1 MSSNVSVVILIA
13 AAGIVAWLG
22 SLAVLV
28 HASRLGFVQSPN
40 HRSSHVQPTPHSGG
54 LGILLGGSLAGFW
67 VAWGQRQQWWVILGL
82 AFVLG
87 MVGLLDDKR
96 HLQARVRFGVQL
108 IVCALLLWSVGW
120 VVSLFPTL
128 SSLPE
133 AWGSPVG
140 CLLSVILVFAG
151 VWWINL
157 FNFMDGID
165 GIAGSQAVFMLVTG
179 AALGAWFHPLEIGS
193 VGWVWML
200 AIAAA
205 AVGFLVLNWP
215 PATIFMGDVGSTYLA
230 FMILALAL
238 ISVSDGWLTFPVWLV
253 LGAIFFSDATMTL
266 LRRMLAGERWFEAHR
281 SHAYQRLSRRW
292 GAHRPVTL
300 LTITVNVLW
309 LAPMAW
315 ACLAWPKWAWG
326 CVVLAYGPL
335 VAAMVMLG
343 AGKNDGL

>member
-1 MSSNVSVVILIA
+1 MSSNVSAVILIA
-13 AAGIVAWLG
+13 TVGMIAWLG
-22 SLAVLV
+22 SIAALHYALQ
-28 HASRLGFVQSPN
+28 LGLVQSPN

-54 LGILLGGSLAGFW
+54 LGILLGGSIAGFW
-67 VAWGQRQQWWVILGL
+67 VAWGQSEQWWVILGL

-87 MVGLLDDKR
+87 MVGLLDDIR
-96 HLQARVRFGVQL
+96 HLPALVRFGVQL
-108 IVCALLLWSVGW
+108 TVCVLLLWSVAGAASQSPIPLPFTGGW
-120 VVSLFPTL
+120 GNPLV
-128 SSLPE
+128 
-133 AWGSPVG
+133 W
-140 CLLSVILVFAG
+140 LLSVILVFAG

-165 GIAGSQAVFMLVTG
+165 GIAGSQAVFMLVAG
-179 AALGAWFHPLEIGS
+179 AVLGAWFQPLGIS
-193 VGWVWML
+193 SAVWVWML

-205 AVGFLVLNWP
+205 TVGFLILNWP
-215 PATIFMGDVGSTYLA
+215 PARIFMGDVGSTYLA

-238 ISVSDGWLTFPVWLV
+238 LSVRDGWLTFPVWLV
-253 LGAIFFSDATMTL
+253 LGAIFFSDATVAL

-309 LAPMAW
+309 LAPLAW
-315 ACLAWPKWAWG
+315 ACLAWPKWAWA

-335 VAAMVMLG
+335 VVAMVMLG
-343 AGKNDGL
+343 AGKKDGL